1 MLFIIGA
8 FCTIGGLTMIN
19 LEIKDF
25 IDNVV
30 RGRKHM
36 LIGMFI
42 PPVTIFIVGIFTIN
56 CATSAIKSGAE
67 KEKNSVLIILGL
79 PTIVDSE
86 GAIHKSTVDILDKLT
101 SDIGAD
107 IVMYN
112 AVGFEVSHDAIISNL
127 RIAGVDANILGIIG
141 SKLKEDFGLIA
152 DVISWF
158 NENKIQDSDVYKKVI
173 HVGEIGS
180 ENIGIANVRTAVL
193 DEMTVK
199 KIKIMLSMENTMA
212 RLPRSINT
220 CKYKTTQGISFGGQ
234 ILQKTP

>member
-1 MLFIIGA
+1 MLFIIGL

-19 LEIKDF
+19 LEIKGF
-25 IDNVV
+25 IDNII
-30 RGRKHM
+30 RDRKHM
-36 LIGMFI
+36 LIGGFML
-42 PPVTIFIVGIFTIN
+42 PVMIFIVGIFTIN
-56 CATSAIKSGAE
+56 CVTSAIKSGAE
-67 KEKNSVLIILGL
+67 KEKNSVLVVVAL
-79 PTIVDSE
+79 PTIVDSK
-86 GAIHKSTVDILDKLT
+86 GVIHKSTVDTLDKLT

-141 SKLKEDFGLIA
+141 SKLKKDFGLMA

-158 NENKIQDSDVYKKVI
+158 NENKIQDGDVYKKVI
-173 HVGEIGS
+173 HIGEIGS
-180 ENIGIANVRTAVL
+180 ENIGIANVKTAAI
-193 DEMTVK
+193 DEIAVK

-220 CKYKTTQGISFGGQ
+220 CKYKTTQGIPFGGQ